1 MSLVREF
8 NKVDMTSECVDAV
21 ERDDGILYMCFLLCR
36 YSHTTQIDFLVSD
49 GECTANLTEGW

>member
-21 ERDDGILYMCFLLCR
+21 ERDDGIVYVFLTLPLLA
-36 YSHTTQIDFLVSD
+36 YN
-49 GECTANLTEGW
+49 AN